1 MGEFITDL
9 KCEEISDTSAEERGI
24 WMLTDPL
31 IFKSDITKSFI
42 IIPQGFVTDFA
53 SVPRVPF
60 IFALV
65 GDTATRASTLHDWL
79 YNIASESDVPDR
91 ASADACL
98 KEACK
103 ATLIPAY
110 IYTPLYWGVRLFGGP
125 YYKQSDY
132 KKTYATY
139 LKDNVTQTPED
150 VDTGNSKD

>member
-65 GDTATRASTLHDWL
+65 GDTASRASTLHDWL
-79 YNIASESDVPDR
+79 YNIASGSDVPDR
-91 ASADACL
+91 ATADYCL

-103 ATLIPAY
+103 ATKIPAY
-110 IYTPLYWGVRLFGGP
+110 IYLPLYWGVRLFGNP

-132 KKTYATY
+132 KKTYASY
-139 LKDNVTQTPED
+139 FKDDVAEFPED
-150 VDTGNSKD
+150 INTSSVKD